1 MRARAGGWVL
11 MLLAAVLA
19 GTACASGAS
28 RGGADSSRITQDELT
43 SVQVSTMYDAIQ
55 RLRPRWL
62 QVRSSRS
69 MMQGDTEIAVYQ
81 GQTRLGNADILR
93 QMLPT
98 GAVWLEYLD
107 GATASATLP
116 GLHTHVQGAIILHMR
131 PGR

>member
-1 MRARAGGWVL
+1 MKARLGGALLLLLVTVL
-11 MLLAAVLA
+11 V
-19 GTACASGAS
+19 GACASGRSQGGVDS
-28 RGGADSSRITQDELT
+28 RRITQEELT

-81 GQTRLGNADILR
+81 GQTRLGTADILR

-98 GAVWLEYLD
+98 AAVWLEYLD

-116 GLHTHVQGAIILHMR
+116 GLSTHVQGAIVLHMR
-131 PGR
+131 PGH